1 MKEKIKQYWQQA
13 CSDWNYLFK
22 LELKNIVK
30 DEGVLIF
37 FFLVPLAY
45 PLLYSF
51 IYTDEVVREV
61 PIAVVDESHTTMS
74 REYLRHVD
82 ASPDVKIIN
91 YCADMAEA
99 ERCIKKTRS
108 LRHRARPCRFLQA
121 PVERRTSGSGR
132 LQRHERH
139 ALLQKHSH
147 DKHQRVAR
155 HECPHKSGT
164 RWKHH

>member
-51 IYTDEVVREV
+51 VYTDEVVREV

-99 ERCIKKTRS
+99 ERCIKTAKLTASCAS
-108 LRHRARPCRFLQA
+108 LLISPSACRKA
-121 PVERRTSGSGR
+121 N
-132 LQRHERH
+132 
-139 ALLQKHSH
+139 K
-147 DKHQRVAR
+147 
-155 HECPHKSGT
+155 
-164 RWKHH
+164 WKWASTAT

>member
-99 ERCIKKTRS
+99 ERCIKNRDAYGIVRVPADFSKRLSKGEQVEVGIFSDMSGMLYYKSILTTNTNVS
-108 LRHRARPCRFLQA
+108 LAMNARTFY
-121 PVERRTSGSGR
+121 G
-132 LQRHERH
+132 
-139 ALLQKHSH
+139 
-147 DKHQRVAR
+147 
-155 HECPHKSGT
+155 
-164 RWKHH
+164 